1 MSLKIRVK
9 AQVYGPV
16 CFVSYAKDLNTVS
29 GSCWSDEASEGRY
42 NLHGISSQCYD
53 GDIKGKENPTQCPVG
68 SKLCSGGAV
77 ANYVYT
83 IINN

>member
-1 MSLKIRVK
+1 M
-9 AQVYGPV
+9 
-16 CFVSYAKDLNTVS
+16 
-29 GSCWSDEASEGRY
+29 GRY

-53 GDIKGKENPTQCPVG
+53 GDTKGKENPTQCPVG

-83 IINN
+83 IINR